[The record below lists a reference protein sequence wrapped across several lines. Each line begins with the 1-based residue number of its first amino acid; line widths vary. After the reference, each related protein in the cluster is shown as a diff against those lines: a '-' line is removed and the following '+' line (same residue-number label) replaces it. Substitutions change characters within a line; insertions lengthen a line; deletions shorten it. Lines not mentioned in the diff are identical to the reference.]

1 MNKLLPRYLI
11 ILTLSQLVTLGI
23 AAAFPYLFNRS
34 GISPNLI
41 SLSRSLLDYI
51 PAVFLA
57 IALAS
62 DMARQRHVDAFGLL
76 VTLCGGLAGLLMHFS
91 RLRMVRRFGWLV
103 IGYAVAQLVMI
114 CLAPSGLSC
123 LHMLYCAATLLLVL
137 HCLAGLRPKLS
148 GPAVWLVPIL
158 VVLSIVQPLVAML
171 TVVVLA
177 LPHAETRFRPLFTYL
192 VPIAALLL
200 LKFVAT
206 RLPVATTVMGIP
218 ANWLIAT
225 ALSLLL
231 CVVVVVLLYRDAPH
245 AGLPRFWLC
254 ASAVWSAPLSAMA
267 CIMCLQDKGLPKD
280 DSKSKVVS

>member
-1 MNKLLPRYLI
+1 MNKLVPRYLI

-23 AAAFPYLFNRS
+23 AAAYPYLLNLS
-34 GISPNLI
+34 SMSPNLI
-41 SLSRSLLDYI
+41 SLTRSLLDYI

-57 IALAS
+57 IALAC

-76 VTLCGGLAGLLMHFS
+76 VTLFGGLAGLLMHFS

-137 HCLAGLRPKLS
+137 HCLAGLRPKLT

-158 VVLSIVQPLVAML
+158 VVLSIAQPLVAML
-171 TVVVLA
+171 TVFVLS
-177 LPHAETRFRPLFTYL
+177 LPHSETSYKPLFSYL

-200 LKFVAT
+200 LKYIAI
-206 RLPVATTVMGIP
+206 RLPFSTIIMGIP
-218 ANWLIAT
+218 ANYLIST
-225 ALSLLL
+225 TLSLLL
-231 CVVVVVLLYRDAPH
+231 CLVVIILLLRDAPR
-245 AGLPRFWLC
+245 AGLQRFWLC
-254 ASAVWSAPLSAMA
+254 ASVIYSAPLSAMA